1 MMDTRLLM
9 MLQVKVGSVHN
20 LRAVPHGTRRTAP
33 LSGGSFEGPRLRG
46 SVFAG
51 GSADWQVLRSDG
63 VLEMDLRVTLQ
74 TDDGALIS
82 MRSFGLR
89 HGPPEVIAAIGRGET
104 VDPSTYYFR
113 TLPRFETAH
122 PAYLFLNRLIA
133 VASGDRRPE
142 GPIYT
147 IHEVL

>member
-1 MMDTRLLM
+1 MDTRLLM
-9 MLQVKVGSVHN
+9 TLQVKVGTPQV
-20 LRAVPHGTRRTAP
+20 LGAVPHGTRRTAP

-46 SVFAG
+46 SGRAG
-51 GSADWQVLRSDG
+51 GSADWLVLRADG

-113 TLPRFETAH
+113 TTPRFATAH
-122 PAYLFLNRLIA
+122 PAY
-133 VASGDRRPE
+133 
-142 GPIYT
+142 
-147 IHEVL
+147 

>member
-1 MMDTRLLM
+1 MNTRLLM
-9 MLQVKVGSVHN
+9 TMYVKVGPPLN
-20 LRAVPHGTRRTAP
+20 IGTVPHGTRRTAP
-33 LSGGSFEGPRLRG
+33 LTGGTFEGPRLRG
-46 SVFAG
+46 TILPDS
-51 GSADWQVLRSDG
+51 SADWQLLRSDG
-63 VLEMDLRVTLQ
+63 VLEMDLRFTLR

-82 MRSFGLR
+82 MSALGLR
-89 HGPPEVIAAIGRGET
+89 HGPPEVIAAIGRGEA

-113 TLPRFETAH
+113 TMPRFETAH
-122 PAYLFLNRLIA
+122 PSYSFLNRLIA

>member
-1 MMDTRLLM
+1 MNTRLLM
-9 MLQVKVGSVHN
+9 TMHVKVGALLN
-20 LRAVPHGTRRTAP
+20 IGAVPCGTRRTAP
-33 LSGGSFEGPRLRG
+33 LGGGTFAGPRLRG
-46 SVFAG
+46 TILPG
-51 GSADWQVLRSDG
+51 GSADWQLLRSDG
-63 VLEMDLRVTLQ
+63 VLEMDLRFTLR

-113 TLPRFETAH
+113 TMPRFETAH
-122 PAYLFLNRLIA
+122 PAYVFLNRMIA

-142 GPIYT
+142 GPVYT